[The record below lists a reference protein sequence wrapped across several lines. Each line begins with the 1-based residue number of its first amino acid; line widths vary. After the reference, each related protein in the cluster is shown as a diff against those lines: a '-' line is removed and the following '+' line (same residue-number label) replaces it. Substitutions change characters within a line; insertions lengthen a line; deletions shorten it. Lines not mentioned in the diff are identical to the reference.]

1 MRKLMHKTNFVVHR
15 SLLILDKKDRVKSAA
30 LVIIQISLS
39 FIDLLGVALFGVLGA
54 LAINGS
60 ASRAPGDR
68 VLKLLEFLRIDQEPL
83 QTQAMLIGVLAAL
96 LLVLKTLLSI
106 YLTRR
111 TMYFL
116 SRRGA
121 LITQSLVNKLLS
133 RSIQEIH
140 KRSMQENVYALSGGV
155 SNITSGIIGTTISIL
170 SDLSLL
176 VVMLVGLFIVD
187 PIISVFT
194 LAMFGSIAVGLYLVL
209 QARARFLGEK
219 QASLSISNIQLIQEV
234 IGSYREAIV
243 NGRRPYYV
251 KEIGRRQ
258 NELAT
263 NSAEMGFMPSI
274 SKYVL
279 EISLVIGTLVIGA
292 TQFAR
297 TDAARSVAVLSLFL
311 AASTRIAPAI
321 LRIQQGAIQIKSIS
335 ASAEK
340 TFEMIDDL
348 KYVNPETLNVAD
360 FSAIHDG
367 FEGSVELEHV
377 EFTYENN
384 NEPTI
389 KDTNLR
395 IEPGQLVAFVGRS
408 GVGKT
413 TLIDLILGVL
423 QPTSGQVF
431 VSGSSPLD
439 AIKLFPGAVAYVP
452 QDVRLTLG
460 TVRQNLTLGY
470 KESEISDEI
479 MWNALDLAQLS
490 PFVSDKIQ
498 GLDYFLGDGG
508 TNLSGGQRQRFGIAR
523 ALITNPKLLVLDEA
537 TSALDGETEL
547 NISEAILKLKGTT
560 TVILIAHRLSSIRN
574 CDQIFYIEDGE
585 IKSSGTFNQLKS
597 LIPDFNKQAELMGL

>member
-1 MRKLMHKTNFVVHR
+1 M
-15 SLLILDKKDRVKSAA
+15 ILEKKDQLKSLA
-30 LVIIQISLS
+30 LVIVQISLS
-39 FIDLLGVALFGVLGA
+39 FIDLVGVALFGVLGA

-68 VLKLLEFLRIDQEPL
+68 VSRLLEFLRIDQESI
-83 QTQAMLIGVLAAL
+83 QSQAMIIGVLAAF
-96 LLVLKTLLSI
+96 LLVVKTLLSI

-111 TMYFL
+111 TMFFL

-121 LITQSLVNKLLS
+121 LITQALISKLLS
-133 RSIQEIH
+133 RSIQEVQ

-155 SNITSGIIGTTISIL
+155 SNITSGIIGTAISIF

-176 VVMLVGLFIVD
+176 LIMLIGLFIVD
-187 PIISVFT
+187 PVISIFT
-194 LAMFGSIAVGLYLVL
+194 LVMFGSIATGLYLVL

-219 QASLSISNIQLIQEV
+219 QALLSITNIQLIQEV
-234 IGSYREAIV
+234 IGSYRETVV

-279 EISLVIGTLVIGA
+279 EISLVIGTLIISA

-321 LRIQQGAIQIKSIS
+321 LRIQQGAIAIKSIA

-340 TFEMIDDL
+340 TFEMIDEL
-348 KYVNPETLNVAD
+348 KQVSPEMPKVEGFVTA
-360 FSAIHDG
+360 HDG
-367 FEGSVELEHV
+367 FEGSVELKDI
-377 EFTYENN
+377 EFTYNN
-384 NEPTI
+384 NVAPTI
-389 KDTNLR
+389 KRINLR
-395 IEPGQLVAFVGRS
+395 IAPGQLVAFVGKS
-408 GVGKT
+408 GAGKT
-413 TLIDLILGVL
+413 TIVDLVLGVL
-423 QPTSGQVF
+423 HPTNGQVI
-431 VSGSSPLD
+431 VNGLTPLE
-439 AIKLFPGAVAYVP
+439 AIRLFPGAVAYVP
-452 QDVRLTLG
+452 QDVKLTIG

-470 KESEISDEI
+470 KESEISDEV
-479 MWNALDLAQLS
+479 MWNALDLAQLKS
-490 PFVSDKIQ
+490 FVSDKTE
-498 GLDYFLGDGG
+498 GLDYYLGDDG
-508 TNLSGGQRQRFGIAR
+508 TQLSGGQRQRFGIAR

-537 TSALDGETEL
+537 TSALDSETEL
-547 NISEAILKLKGTT
+547 NISEAILNLKGKT

-574 CDQIFYIEDGE
+574 CDQIFYIEGGE
-585 IKSSGTFNQLKS
+585 IKSSGTFNQLKN
-597 LIPDFNKQAELMGL
+597 LMPDFNKQAELMGL

>member
-1 MRKLMHKTNFVVHR
+1 MKKNKFVVFR
-15 SLLILDKKDRVKSAA
+15 SLMILEKKDQLKSLA
-30 LVIIQISLS
+30 LVIIQVGLS

-68 VLKLLEFLRIDQEPL
+68 VQKLLEFLRIDQESI
-83 QTQAMLIGVLAAL
+83 QNQAMIIGVLAAL
-96 LLVLKTLLSI
+96 ILVLKTLLSI
-106 YLTRR
+106 FLIRR
-111 TMYFL
+111 TMFFL

-121 LITQSLVNKLLS
+121 VITQVLINKLLS
-133 RSIQEIH
+133 RSIQEIQ
-140 KRSMQENVYALSGGV
+140 KRTMQENVYALSGGV
-155 SNITSGIIGTTISIL
+155 SNITSGIIGASISIV

-176 VVMLVGLFIVD
+176 LVMLVGLFVID
-187 PIISVFT
+187 PIISIFT
-194 LAMFGSIAVGLYLVL
+194 LAMFGSIAIGLYLVL
-209 QARARFLGEK
+209 QARARFLGER

-234 IGSYREAIV
+234 IGSYRETIV

-274 SKYVL
+274 SKFVL

-321 LRIQQGAIQIKSIS
+321 LRIQQGAISIKSIS

-340 TFEMIDDL
+340 TFEMIDEL
-348 KYVNPETLNVAD
+348 KDITPERLNVAD
-360 FSAIHDG
+360 FVATHDG
-367 FEGSVELEHV
+367 FESSVRLENV
-377 EFTYENN
+377 EFTYNN
-384 NEPTI
+384 SKVTTI
-389 KDTNLR
+389 KKTNLA

-408 GVGKT
+408 GAGKT

-423 QPTSGQVF
+423 QPTSGRVT
-431 VSGSSPLD
+431 VNNSSPLD
-439 AIKLFPGAVAYVP
+439 SIKLFPGAIAYVP
-452 QDVRLTLG
+452 QDVKLSIG

-470 KESEISDEI
+470 KESEISDEV
-479 MWNALDLAQLS
+479 MWNALNLAQMS
-490 PFVSDKIQ
+490 TFVSGKIE
-498 GLDYFLGDGG
+498 GLDYYLGDGG

-537 TSALDGETEL
+537 TSALDSETEL
-547 NISEAILKLKGTT
+547 NISEAILKLKGKT
-560 TVILIAHRLSSIRN
+560 TVILIAHRLSSIRK
-574 CDQIFYIEDGE
+574 CDQIFYIEEGE
-585 IKSSGTFNQLKS
+585 IKSSGTFNQLKNS
-597 LIPDFNKQAELMGL
+597 IPDFNKQAELMGL

>member
-1 MRKLMHKTNFVVHR
+1 MKKNNFVVFR
-15 SLLILDKKDRVKSAA
+15 SLMILEKKDRLKSLA
-30 LVIIQISLS
+30 LVFIQVGLS

-68 VLKLLEFLRIDQEPL
+68 VQKLLEFLRIDQESI
-83 QTQAMLIGVLAAL
+83 QSQAMIIGVLAAL
-96 LLVLKTLLSI
+96 ILVLKTLLSI
-106 YLTRR
+106 FLIRR
-111 TMYFL
+111 TMFFL

-121 LITQSLVNKLLS
+121 LITQVLVNKLLS
-133 RSIQEIH
+133 RSIEEIQ

-155 SNITSGIIGTTISIL
+155 SNITGGIIGTSISIV

-176 VVMLVGLFIVD
+176 LVMLVGLFIVD
-187 PIISVFT
+187 PIISIFT
-194 LAMFGSIAVGLYLVL
+194 LVMFGSIAIGLYLVL

-219 QASLSISNIQLIQEV
+219 QAVLSIFNIQLIQEV
-234 IGSYREAIV
+234 IGSYRETIV

-251 KEIGRRQ
+251 KEIGRKQ

-279 EISLVIGTLVIGA
+279 EISLVIGTLIIGA

-311 AASTRIAPAI
+311 AASTRIAPAV
-321 LRIQQGAIQIKSIS
+321 LRIQQGAIHIRTTS
-335 ASAEK
+335 AAAEK
-340 TFEMIDDL
+340 TFEMIDEL
-348 KYVNPETLNVAD
+348 KDVNPERLNVAD
-360 FSAIHDG
+360 FVATHDG
-367 FEGSVELEHV
+367 FESSVELENV
-377 EFTYENN
+377 EFAYNN
-384 NEPTI
+384 SKVPTI
-389 KDTNLR
+389 KKTNLA
-395 IEPGQLVAFVGRS
+395 IEPGQLVAFVGKS

-423 QPTSGQVF
+423 QPTSGRVI
-431 VSGSSPLD
+431 VSNSAPLD
-439 AIKLFPGAVAYVP
+439 SIKLFPGAIAYVP
-452 QDVRLTLG
+452 QDVKLTIG
-460 TVRQNLTLGY
+460 TIRQNLTLGY

-479 MWNALDLAQLS
+479 MLNALDLAQLS
-490 PFVSDKIQ
+490 TFVADKIE
-498 GLDYFLGDGG
+498 GLDYYLGDGG

-547 NISEAILKLKGTT
+547 NISEAILKLKGKT

-574 CDQIFYIEDGE
+574 CDQIFYMEDGE
-585 IKSSGTFNQLKS
+585 IKSSGTFNQLKNS
-597 LIPDFNKQAELMGL
+597 IPDFNKQAELMGL

>member
-1 MRKLMHKTNFVVHR
+1 MKRNNFVLHR
-15 SLLILDKKDRVKSAA
+15 SLMILEKKDRVKSLA
-30 LVIIQISLS
+30 LVVIQIGLS

-68 VLKLLEFLRIDQEPL
+68 VSRLLEFLRIDQESI
-83 QTQAMLIGVLAAL
+83 QSQAMIIGVLAAS
-96 LLVLKTLLSI
+96 LLVFKTLLSI
-106 YLTRR
+106 FLTRR
-111 TMYFL
+111 TMFFL

-121 LITQSLVNKLLS
+121 LITQVLVNKLLS
-133 RSIQEIH
+133 RSIQEIQ

-155 SNITSGIIGTTISIL
+155 SNITSGIIGTSISIA

-176 VVMLVGLFIVD
+176 LVMLVGLFIVD
-187 PIISVFT
+187 PLISVFT
-194 LAMFGSIAVGLYLVL
+194 LVMFGSIAIGLYLVL

-219 QASLSISNIQLIQEV
+219 QAVLSIFNIQLIQEV

-251 KEIGRRQ
+251 KEIGSKQ

-311 AASTRIAPAI
+311 AASTRIAPAV
-321 LRIQQGAIQIKSIS
+321 LRIQQGAIHIRSTYS
-335 ASAEK
+335 AAEK
-340 TFEMIDDL
+340 TFELIEEL
-348 KYVNPETLNVAD
+348 KYIIPDKLDVAD
-360 FSAIHDG
+360 FVTNHDG
-367 FEGSVELEHV
+367 FEGSVKLENV
-377 EFTYENN
+377 EFTYNN
-384 NEPTI
+384 SKEPTI
-389 KDTNLR
+389 KETNLR
-395 IEPGQLVAFVGRS
+395 IAPGQLVAFVGRS

-423 QPTSGQVF
+423 QPTSGRVI
-431 VSGSSPLD
+431 VNNSTPLD
-439 AIKLFPGAVAYVP
+439 AIKLFPGAIAYVP
-452 QDVRLTLG
+452 QDVKLTVG

-470 KESEISDEI
+470 KESEISDKI
-479 MWNALDLAQLS
+479 MWNALELAQLKS
-490 PFVSDKIQ
+490 FVSDKSE
-498 GLDYFLGDGG
+498 GLDYYLGDGG
-508 TNLSGGQRQRFGIAR
+508 TKLSGGQKQRFGIAR

-537 TSALDGETEL
+537 TSALDSETEL
-547 NISEAILKLKGTT
+547 NISDAILNLKGKT
-560 TVILIAHRLSSIRN
+560 TVILIAHRLSSIRS

-585 IKSSGTFNQLKS
+585 IKSSGTFNQLKN
-597 LIPDFNKQAELMGL
+597 LIPDFKKQAELMGL

>member
-1 MRKLMHKTNFVVHR
+1 MRKNNFVVFR
-15 SLLILDKKDRVKSAA
+15 SLMILEKKDRLKSFA
-30 LVIIQISLS
+30 LVFIQVGLS

-68 VLKLLEFLRIDQEPL
+68 VQMLLEFLRIDQESI
-83 QTQAMLIGVLAAL
+83 QSQAIIIGVLAAL
-96 LLVLKTLLSI
+96 ILVLKTLLSI
-106 YLTRR
+106 FLIRR
-111 TMYFL
+111 TMFFL

-121 LITQSLVNKLLS
+121 LITQVLVNKLLS
-133 RSIQEIH
+133 RSIEEIQ

-155 SNITSGIIGTTISIL
+155 SNITGGIIGTSISIV

-176 VVMLVGLFIVD
+176 LVMLVGLFIVD
-187 PIISVFT
+187 PIISIFT
-194 LAMFGSIAVGLYLVL
+194 LVMFGSIAIGLYLVL

-219 QASLSISNIQLIQEV
+219 QAALSIFNIQLIQEV
-234 IGSYREAIV
+234 IGSYRETIV

-251 KEIGRRQ
+251 KEIGRKQ

-279 EISLVIGTLVIGA
+279 EISLVIGTLIIGA

-321 LRIQQGAIQIKSIS
+321 LRIQQGAIHIRTTS
-335 ASAEK
+335 AAAEK
-340 TFEMIDDL
+340 TFEMIDEL
-348 KYVNPETLNVAD
+348 KDVTPERLNVAD
-360 FSAIHDG
+360 FVATHDG
-367 FEGSVELEHV
+367 FVSSVELEKV
-377 EFTYENN
+377 EFTYNN
-384 NEPTI
+384 SKVPTI
-389 KDTNLR
+389 KKTNLA
-395 IEPGQLVAFVGRS
+395 IEAGQLVAFVGKS

-423 QPTSGQVF
+423 QPTSGRVI
-431 VSGSSPLD
+431 VSNAAPLD
-439 AIKLFPGAVAYVP
+439 SIKLFPGAIAYVP
-452 QDVRLTLG
+452 QDVKLTIG

-479 MWNALDLAQLS
+479 MLNALDLAQLS
-490 PFVSDKIQ
+490 TFVTDKIE
-498 GLDYFLGDGG
+498 GLDYYLGDGG

-537 TSALDGETEL
+537 TSALDSETEL
-547 NISEAILKLKGTT
+547 NISEAILKLKGKT
-560 TVILIAHRLSSIRN
+560 TVILIANRLSSIRN
-574 CDQIFYIEDGE
+574 CDQIFYMEDGE
-585 IKSSGTFNQLKS
+585 IKSSGTFNQLKNS
-597 LIPDFNKQAELMGL
+597 IPDFNKQAELMGL